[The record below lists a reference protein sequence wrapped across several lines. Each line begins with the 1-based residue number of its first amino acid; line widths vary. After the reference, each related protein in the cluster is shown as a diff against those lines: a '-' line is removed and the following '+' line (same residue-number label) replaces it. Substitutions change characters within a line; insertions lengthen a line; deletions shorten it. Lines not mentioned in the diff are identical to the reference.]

1 MKNCFY
7 IPRILV
13 PTKERQQ
20 WSAVACDRYLNERSY
35 WEKASASRGP
45 IPSALNLILPE
56 VFLGENDEE
65 EISRIREE
73 MFAALESEVLEKLV
87 RGLVLVER
95 KTGARVRR
103 GIVTAVDLECF
114 SFEGG
119 EGPVHSLQ
127 GAPEPLIRTYLK
139 EREKAPI
146 EMPHII
152 ALYDDSKNKTI
163 NMLAKEELEELY
175 DYEIEGGRIKGYFIP
190 ADLAELVEDSLHA
203 RSQNFLITEG
213 VAAAE
218 AAKLHWQKVKAGLT
232 KGEMSRHPAR
242 FLLLELLNLSDDAVD
257 VQPVHRLVKETES
270 EAFLDFISRKVKC
283 ERRGNTLLPKLPFS
297 GQNIR
302 FIDELIAQFLKADGG
317 KVRYIYGEERLK
329 KFAEAEGC
337 AGVVMPSF
345 KKDAL
350 LKEVKGGALLPAYS
364 VCIGGAEGARYYVE
378 AREISYD

>member
-56 VFLGENDEE
+56 VFLGENDDG

-73 MFAALESEVLEKLV
+73 MFAALESEVLEKLL
-87 RGLVLVER
+87 RGWVLVER
-95 KTGARVRR
+95 KMGSVIRR
-103 GIVTAVDLECF
+103 GIVGAIDLECF
-114 SFEGG
+114 SYEGG
-119 EGPVHSLQ
+119 EGQVRSLQ
-127 GAPEPLIRTYLK
+127 CAPEPLIRTYLK
-139 EREKAPI
+139 ERERAPI
-146 EMPHII
+146 EMPHIV

-163 NMLAKEELEELY
+163 NALLKEDLEELY
-175 DYEIEGGRIKGYFIP
+175 DYEIEGGSIKGRFIP
-190 ADLAELVEDSLHA
+190 ADLAELVADSLLTRA
-203 RSQNFLITEG
+203 QSFLIIEG

-218 AAKLHWQKVKAGLT
+218 AAKLHWQKVKAGLS
-232 KGEMSRHPAR
+232 KGEMGRHPAR
-242 FLLLELLNLSDDAVD
+242 FLLLELMNVSDDAVEL
-257 VQPVHRLVKETES
+257 QPVHRLVKETER
-270 EAFLDFISRKVKC
+270 EAFLDFFSKNIKC
-283 ERRGNTLLPKLPFS
+283 EKRGNTLIPKLSFS
-297 GQNIR
+297 AQHIR
-302 FIDELIAQFLKADGG
+302 MIDELIEKFLKADGG
-317 KVRYIYGEERLK
+317 RATYVHGEERLK
-329 KFAEAEGC
+329 KFAEEDGC
-337 AGVVMPSF
+337 AGVLMPIP